1 MTTRTGVAR
10 CMMIYIMS
18 CSSVRR
24 IGSSEVSIAYGIGLD
39 AFFTTRAVA
48 TEFVNLRSSLLAVLS
63 PAFAAFAASSLTSA
77 ASVSTTPATA
87 RRRRW
92 GRHVTTAGFGKA

>member
-1 MTTRTGVAR
+1 MTSWINKIRCIMNYRMCCSGAR
-10 CMMIYIMS
+10 CIW
-18 CSSVRR
+18 SS
-24 IGSSEVSIAYGIGLD
+24 GACIAYGIGLD
-39 AFFTTRAVA
+39 AFLATRTIA
-48 TEFVNLRSSLLAVLS
+48 TEFVEQRSSLLAIVP
-63 PAFAAFAASSLTSA
+63 PAFTSFAASSLASA